1 MLALWGVAWLDVG
14 VKRQAGSMH
23 VDTRPR
29 TYTAVDGSVRQYRQ
43 ALLRRS
49 YRDAEGKPAKQTLA
63 NLSALPDEAI
73 DAVRKVLAGKV
84 LVDAEEAF
92 SIERALGHGH
102 VAAVGMMATRL
113 RFSELLGPQ
122 CRERDL
128 AYALIL
134 SRVVAPASKLS
145 TVRWWNDTSLGV
157 DFDITDVHTDDVY
170 AAMDWLLARQDA
182 IEQKLAQRHLT
193 PGGMALFD
201 LSSVWMEGTRCE
213 LSKFGYSRDG
223 KRGLPQIEFGLLGDT
238 QGRPLAVRVFP
249 GNTSDSQSFTD
260 AITTVRD
267 RFGLQ
272 ELTMVGDRGMITNA
286 RIKDLK
292 ELPGMD
298 WITALRAPAIAALA
312 AEDGPLQMSLFDTQ
326 DFAEITHPDYPGE
339 RLVCC
344 RNPFLAHDRARKRQA
359 LLEAT
364 EQHLDKIIASVQAG
378 RLHGA
383 DRIGITVGK
392 IINKHKVAKH
402 LITTITDDTLAYHR
416 DEPRIAAE
424 AALDGI
430 YVIRTSLKAEKL
442 NSPDVVEA
450 YKNLAHLERDF
461 RSIKTDDLD
470 LRPIRHYLPD
480 RVRAHIFLC
489 MLAAYLT
496 WHLRQAFMALTFTD
510 ENIPPRTDPVAPAQ
524 RSPEAHTK
532 DASKKTLDDLPAHD
546 YQGLITHLGTLTR
559 NTVSFAGQRFD
570 KLTDPT
576 PVQTRAF
583 ALLGAPVPLTLTPT

>member
-1 MLALWGVAWLDVG
+1 
-14 VKRQAGSMH
+14 MH

-49 YRDAEGKPAKQTLA
+49 YRNAEGKPAKQTLA

-73 DAVRKVLAGKV
+73 EALRKVLAGKV
-84 LVDAEEAF
+84 MVDAEEAF
-92 SIERALGHGH
+92 SIERAVGHGH
-102 VAAVGMMATRL
+102 VAAAGVMATRL
-113 RFSELLGPQ
+113 QFAELLGPR

-134 SRVVAPASKLS
+134 SRAVAPASKLA
-145 TVRWWNDTSLGV
+145 TLRWWSDTSLGV
-157 DFDITDVHTDDVY
+157 DFGITDVHTDEVY
-170 AAMDWLLARQDA
+170 AAMDWLLTRQGA
-182 IEQKLAQRHLT
+182 IEKKLARRHLT

-238 QGRPLAVRVFP
+238 QGRPVAVRVFP
-249 GNTSDSQSFTD
+249 GNTSDSQSFTE

-267 RFGLQ
+267 EFGLR

-298 WITALRAPAIAALA
+298 WVTALRAPAIAALA
-312 AEDGPLQMSLFDTQ
+312 ADDGPLQMSLFDTCN
-326 DFAEITHPDYPGE
+326 FAEITHPDYPGE

-344 RNPFLAHDRARKRQA
+344 RNPVLAEERARKREA
-359 LLEAT
+359 LLVAT
-364 EQHLDKIIASVQAG
+364 EQQVNKIIASVQAG
-378 RLHGA
+378 RLRGA
-383 DRIGITVGK
+383 DRIGIAVGK
-392 IINKHKVAKH
+392 VINKHKVAKH
-402 LITTITDDTLAYHR
+402 LITTITDDTLTSHR
-416 DEPRIAAE
+416 DEPKIAAE

-430 YVIRTSLKAEKL
+430 YVIRTSLTPEKL
-442 NSPDVVEA
+442 NTPSVVEA

-461 RSIKTDDLD
+461 RSIKIDDLD

-480 RVRAHIFLC
+480 RVKAHVFLC

-496 WHLRQAFMALTFTD
+496 WHLRHALAPLTFTD
-510 ENIPPRTDPVAPAQ
+510 ENIPPRPDPVAPAQ
-524 RSPEAHTK
+524 RSPEAKTT
-532 DASKKTLDDLPAHD
+532 DAAKKTPEGLPTHD
-546 YQGLITHLGTLTR
+546 YQGLITHLESLTR
-559 NTVSFAGQRFD
+559 NTVSFAGQRFT
-570 KLTDPT
+570 KLTDPS

-583 ALLGAPVPLTLTPT
+583 ALLGAPIPLTLTLT

>member
-1 MLALWGVAWLDVG
+1 
-14 VKRQAGSMH
+14 VKRQAGKMH

-73 DAVRKVLAGKV
+73 EALRKVLAEKI

-92 SIERALGHGH
+92 SIERAVGHGH
-102 VAAVGMMATRL
+102 VAAVGLMATRL
-113 RFSELLGPQ
+113 RFAELLGPR

-145 TVRWWNDTSLGV
+145 TIRWWNDTSLGV
-157 DFDITDVHTDDVY
+157 DFGITDVHTDEVY
-170 AAMDWLLARQDA
+170 AAMDWLLARQDT
-182 IEQKLAQRHLT
+182 IERTLARRHLA

-201 LSSVWMEGTRCE
+201 LSSVWMEGTKGE
-213 LSKFGYSRDG
+213 LSTFGYSRDG
-223 KRGLPQIEFGLLGDT
+223 KRGLPQVEFGLLGDT
-238 QGRPLAVRVFP
+238 EGRPVAVRVFP
-249 GNTSDSQSFTD
+249 GNTSDSRSFID

-267 RFGLQ
+267 RFGLA
-272 ELTMVGDRGMITNA
+272 ELTMVGDRGMITNT

-298 WITALRAPAIAALA
+298 WVTALRAPAIAALA
-312 AEDGPLQMSLFDTQ
+312 EQDGPLQMSLFDTQ
-326 DFAEITHPDYPGE
+326 NFTEITHPDYPGE

-344 RNPFLAHDRARKRQA
+344 HNPFLAHDRARKREA

-364 EQHLDKIIASVQAG
+364 EQQLNKIAMSVQAG
-378 RLHGA
+378 RLRGA
-383 DRIGITVGK
+383 NRIGITVGK
-392 IINKHKVAKH
+392 AINKRKVAKH
-402 LITTITDDTLAYHR
+402 FITTITDDTLTYHR
-416 DEPRIAAE
+416 DESRIAAE

-430 YVIRTSLKAEKL
+430 YVIRTSLKPEKL
-442 NSPDVVEA
+442 DTPTVVEA

-470 LRPIRHYLPD
+470 
-480 RVRAHIFLC
+480 
-489 MLAAYLT
+489 
-496 WHLRQAFMALTFTD
+496 
-510 ENIPPRTDPVAPAQ
+510 
-524 RSPEAHTK
+524 
-532 DASKKTLDDLPAHD
+532 
-546 YQGLITHLGTLTR
+546 
-559 NTVSFAGQRFD
+559 
-570 KLTDPT
+570 
-576 PVQTRAF
+576 
-583 ALLGAPVPLTLTPT
+583 